1 MKLTTAQNDRAAGV
15 LLATAVGDALGV
27 PYEFATPPAPG
38 VEAAMT
44 GGGLGGFAPG
54 EWSDDASMAV
64 AIARV
69 AATGADLTSEAA
81 LDQIAEGFLEWYDG
95 GPADIGVQTSSVLGS
110 TRRRFDAGEVGAA
123 RVMTEEAAVYTAAR
137 THSAGNGAL
146 MRTAPV
152 ALAHLGDRD
161 GLARAARLVARLT
174 HGDPL
179 AGDSCVLWCDAIR
192 VAVLEGTFA
201 PAAGLDLVPDSRR
214 AQWQAW
220 LDDALDVDRHRG
232 ERVPGA
238 RFRPNG
244 FTVTALQAAVA
255 AIATTEVPERMPCRH
270 LQLALH
276 NAVRIGDDT
285 DTVAA
290 IAGGLLGGRWGASAV
305 PWRWRRDV
313 HGWPGL
319 DGIDLVTLA
328 ALTAAGG
335 GPDLKG
341 WPTIGVVPYSEW
353 AEAVAVPHPYDDG
366 VLLGTHATRGH
377 AVDAVVS
384 MCRVGRE
391 QECFAGAT
399 EVVHSRLM
407 DSEDPA
413 ANPNLE
419 FTLYDAADAVRGLRA
434 EGKRVLLHCV
444 AAEQRTPS
452 VAVAYGVLLGHSVD
466 DARRDVKAALRSTR
480 GRGKVWDAV
489 ADLVDPTDGIA
500 SVDISSRPDTDLTR
514 PEDFT

>member
-15 LLATAVGDALGV
+15 LLATAAGDALGV

-44 GGGLGGFAPG
+44 GGGLGNFAPG
-54 EWSDDASMAV
+54 EWSDDTSMAV

-69 AATGADLTSEAA
+69 AATGADLTSGAA
-81 LDQIAEGFLEWYDG
+81 LDQVAAGFLEWYAG
-95 GPADIGVQTSSVLGS
+95 GPADIGIQTSSVLAAT
-110 TRRRFDAGEVGAA
+110 TRRLANGEQGTA
-123 RVMTEEAAVYTAAR
+123 RVMAEEAAIYTKAR
-137 THSAGNGAL
+137 SHSAGNGAL

-152 ALAHLGDRD
+152 ALVHLDDRD
-161 GLARAARLVARLT
+161 RLAEAARAVARLT

-179 AGDSCVLWCDAIR
+179 AGDSCVLWCEAIR
-192 VAVLEGTFA
+192 VAVLEGRFA
-201 PAAGLDLVPDSRR
+201 VTDGLDLLPESRR
-214 AQWQAW
+214 AQWRAW
-220 LDDALDVDRHRG
+220 LEDALDVDRNRS
-232 ERVPGA
+232 EPVPGA

-255 AIATTEVPERMPCRH
+255 AIVTTEVPEQMPCRH

-290 IAGGLLGGRWGASAV
+290 IAGGLLGARWGASAV
-305 PWRWRRDV
+305 PWRWRRAV
-313 HGWPGL
+313 NGWPGM
-319 DGIDLVTLA
+319 DAVDLVGLATLA
-328 ALTAAGG
+328 VRGG
-335 GPDLKG
+335 RADGKG
-341 WPTIGVVPYSEW
+341 WPGVADVAYDER
-353 AEAVAVPHPYDDG
+353 AAGVAVPHPFDDG

-377 AVDAVVS
+377 EVDAVVS
-384 MCRVGRE
+384 MCRVGRG
-391 QECFAGAT
+391 QACFGGAT

-419 FTLYDAADAVRGLRA
+419 FMLYDAADAVRALRA
-434 EGKRVLLHCV
+434 EGKRVLVHCV

-452 VAVAYGVLLGHSVD
+452 VAVAYAVLLGHDPHEAQRAV
-466 DARRDVKAALRSTR
+466 VAALPSARAR
-480 GRGKVWDAV
+480 GRVWEA
-489 ADLVDPTDGIA
+489 AATSAG
-500 SVDISSRPDTDLTR
+500 
-514 PEDFT
+514 